1 MDTQLRRKK
10 EEVKQYRITPM
21 YSLVQLFYTLVSLF
35 AAYLCF
41 KVNKGF
47 SWTII
52 LALMFSPIYIVYV
65 LAAYGK
71 KPFKSL
77 L

>member
-1 MDTQLRRKK
+1 MDTQPMRKK
-10 EEVKQYRITPM
+10 EEVKRPRSSPM
-21 YSLVQLFYTLVSLF
+21 HSLVQLFYTLVSLF

-52 LALMFSPIYIVYV
+52 LALVFSPIYIVYV

-71 KPFKSL
+71 KPFKPL

>member
-10 EEVKQYRITPM
+10 EEIKQARSSPM
-21 YSLVQLFYTLVSLF
+21 HSLVQLFYTLVSLF

-52 LALMFSPIYIVYV
+52 LALMFSPVYIIYV

-71 KPFKSL
+71 KPFKPL